1 MKYSAS
7 IPALIVALVLLAVSS
22 LQARQSTGSDFQQA
36 NRLMQQENYTEALP
50 LLRNLHQS
58 NPDAFIFFDR
68 YIECLVALNRL
79 DEAEITAR
87 NQLGNNRLRIQPSLR
102 LAEVMHLKGQKE
114 ESFAIWSRILEENP
128 EDIQI
133 YYSVASSMNNR
144 REYNAAA
151 ETYILAREEMQN
163 PTLFLNELANS
174 YMQAGRFEE
183 AVKEFFRL
191 VIENPDQIAMVQ
203 QRFLRSRDKSL
214 YQIAAMELEDMLLEA
229 DMSTTS
235 YSQLY
240 QLLTWF
246 LLETSEYE
254 RALNFARY
262 YEQQTSYTIYSL
274 MSLGHQLKSAGQ
286 YEYAAEA
293 YRYYAENDTGI
304 NRFRSQEELAF
315 TYYSWSRDL
324 QQKNI
329 ASAKKIDDLTMR
341 AYETAASLISDAA
354 NYERTDRVFA
364 LLIDIS
370 LDRFKD
376 QSLARGW
383 YDRMMENVQADDD
396 YAYYAEGRIALFE
409 KDFIKTR
416 QALTRADRNTES
428 SDLSERAR
436 YYLGLSDFFAGDF
449 EFAEIQLRTLERRH
463 TSFYANDAVKLR
475 IWIKNGTRA
484 DSTGSLITTLGE
496 SLHSFHSGEYR
507 QALSVLEPVLSVPG
521 NPLSDDI
528 VAELSVL
535 LPAEYD
541 PLTLLL
547 LERQIESRPYSP
559 LLEKM
564 MWDRALIAEQLY
576 DRMPE
581 ESVPEPPF
589 LYDFMQA
596 SFGDRLNRIASQ
608 LTPEYV
614 EGLYEEL
621 IIRFPDGFYS
631 SYARE
636 KLHSY
641 ESIAL

>member
-1 MKYSAS
+1 MKPSAS
-7 IPALIVALVLLAVSS
+7 LPALIFALVLLAATG

-36 NRLMQQENYTEALP
+36 NRLMQQEKYSEALP
-50 LLRNLHQS
+50 LMRNLHQN

-79 DEAEITAR
+79 DEAEETAR

-102 LAEVMHLKGQKE
+102 LAEILHMKGQKE
-114 ESFAIWSRILEENP
+114 ESLSIWRRILEENP
-128 EDIQI
+128 EDIQT

-144 REYNAAA
+144 REYNEAA
-151 ETYILAREEMQN
+151 ETYILAREKMQN

-203 QRFLRSRDKSL
+203 QRFLRSRDESL

-274 MSLGHQLKSAGQ
+274 MALGHQLKSAGQ

-304 NRFRSQEELAF
+304 NRFRSMEELAF
-315 TYYSWSRDL
+315 TYYNWSRDL
-324 QQKNI
+324 QQKNT
-329 ASAKKIDDLTMR
+329 ASAEKINDLTRR
-341 AYETAASLISDAA
+341 AYDTAATLIGDAA
-354 NYERTDRVFA
+354 NYERADRVFA

-370 LDRFKD
+370 LDQFKD
-376 QSLARGW
+376 HSQASGW
-383 YDRMMENVQADDD
+383 YKSMMKHVEADDD

-449 EFAEIQLRTLERRH
+449 EFSEIQLRTLERRY
-463 TSFYANDAVKLR
+463 TSFFANDAVKLR
-475 IWIKNGTRA
+475 MWIKIGTRA
-484 DSTGSLITTLGE
+484 DSTGSLLTTVGE
-496 SLHSFHSGEYR
+496 SLHAFHSGEYR
-507 QALSVLEPVLSVPG
+507 QALSSLEPILAVPG
-521 NPLSDDI
+521 NPLADDL
-528 VAELSVL
+528 VAELSTL
-535 LPAEYD
+535 LPAGYG
-541 PLTLLL
+541 PLMLLL

-564 MWDRALIAEQLY
+564 MWDRALIAEQLLA
-576 DRMPE
+576 RMTS
-581 ESVPEPPF
+581 ESVLEPPF
-589 LYDFMQA
+589 LYDFMQETYR
-596 SFGDRLNRIASQ
+596 DRLNQISSQ
-608 LTPEYV
+608 LTAEYV
-614 EGLYEEL
+614 AGLYEEL
-621 IIRFPDGFYS
+621 IIRYPDGFYS

-636 KLHSY
+636 KLHSF

>member
-1 MKYSAS
+1 MRLAS
-7 IPALIVALVLLAVSS
+7 YIPALIFAMLLLASSS
-22 LQARQSTGSDFQQA
+22 LQARQGTGSDFQQA
-36 NRLMQQENYTEALP
+36 NRLMQQEKYAEALP
-50 LLRNLHQS
+50 LMRNLHQN

-79 DEAEITAR
+79 DEAEETAR
-87 NQLGNNRLRIQPSLR
+87 NQLGNNRLRLQPSLR
-102 LAEVMHLKGQKE
+102 LAEIMHLKGQKE
-114 ESFAIWSRILEENP
+114 ESFSIWNRILEENP
-128 EDIQI
+128 EDIQT

-151 ETYILAREEMQN
+151 ETYLSAREKMQN

-191 VIENPDQIAMVQ
+191 VLENPDQIAMVQ
-203 QRFLRSRDKSL
+203 QRFLRSRDENL
-214 YQIAAMELEDMLLEA
+214 YRIAAMELEDMLLEA

-274 MSLGHQLKSAGQ
+274 MALGHQLKSAGQ

-293 YRYYAENDTGI
+293 YRYYAENDTGV
-304 NRFRSQEELAF
+304 NRFRSLEELAF
-315 TYYSWSRDL
+315 TYYNWSRDL
-324 QQKNI
+324 QQKNS
-329 ASAKKIDDLTMR
+329 ASADRIDELTQR
-341 AYETAASLISDAA
+341 AYDTAAGLIGDAA
-354 NYERTDRVFA
+354 NYERSDRVFA

-376 QSLARGW
+376 YSMAREW
-383 YDRMMENVQADDD
+383 YDSMMQVVEADDD

-409 KDFIKTR
+409 KDFTKAR
-416 QALTRADRNTES
+416 HALTRADRNTES

-436 YYLGLSDFFAGDF
+436 YYLGLTDFFAGDF
-449 EFAEIQLRTLERRH
+449 EFAEIQLLTLERRY
-463 TSFYANDAVKLR
+463 TSFYSNDAVKLR
-475 IWIKNGTRA
+475 MWIKNGSRA
-484 DSTGSLITTLGE
+484 DSTGSLLATVGE
-496 SLHSFHSGEYR
+496 SLHAFHSGEYQ
-507 QALSVLEPVLSVPG
+507 QALSSLEPVLALPG
-521 NPLSDDI
+521 NPLADDLI
-528 VAELSVL
+528 AEFSTM

-564 MWDRALIAEQLY
+564 MWDRALIADQLLT
-576 DRMPE
+576 RMQS
-581 ESVPEPPF
+581 ESVWEPPF
-589 LYDFMQA
+589 LYDFMQE
-596 SFGDRLNRIASQ
+596 SNRERLNQISSQ

-614 EGLYEEL
+614 SGLYEEL
-621 IIRFPDGFYS
+621 IIRYPDGFYS

-636 KLHSY
+636 KLHSF